1 MSDIPRFACF
11 SDGMR
16 EGYNESWVRSSDYDA
31 LCARANENEL
41 CAAAV
46 VEIRRLCKEIM
57 GGNLSFV
64 DDDFARCLLTLRAER
79 DALAAESSAFGGAII
94 AHNIECQRA
103 CGEGDQEAVACGYR
117 PYFEASGR
125 RCSTCPTQYMI
136 DAVPARIEREKGK

>member
-1 MSDIPRFACF
+1 MSDIIERLHAAT
-11 SDGMR
+11 
-16 EGYNESWVRSSDYDA
+16 SSEPTVDEA
-31 LCARANENEL
+31 LRGPWLYAE
-41 CAAAV
+41 AAA
-46 VEIRRLCKEIM
+46 EITR
-57 GGNLSFV
+57 
-64 DDDFARCLLTLRAER
+64 LRAER

-136 DAVPARIEREKGK
+136 DTVHKAMQKVRPLTSDECQKLHEADTWCDLDSAFIAIMAARGIEVGE

>member
-1 MSDIPRFACF
+1 MSDIIERLHAAT
-11 SDGMR
+11 
-16 EGYNESWVRSSDYDA
+16 SSEPTVDEA
-31 LCARANENEL
+31 LRGPWLYAE
-41 CAAAV
+41 AAA
-46 VEIRRLCKEIM
+46 EITR
-57 GGNLSFV
+57 
-64 DDDFARCLLTLRAER
+64 LRAER

-136 DAVPARIEREKGK
+136 DAVTARIEREKGK